1 MGKLFGTDGVRG
13 VANSELTPIM
23 AYKIGKITAHMLS
36 KETVSRAKILVG
48 MDTRISGTMLGAAFS
63 AGACSSGADVI
74 NLGVIPT
81 PAVAFLVRELKC
93 DAGVVISASHNPMHD
108 NGIKILDSKGF
119 KLSEAF
125 ENAIEEFV
133 LSDIDNLPVLTG
145 ADVGRIVDNYDAVD
159 LYINYMAQIFK
170 DINLSEVKVAIDCAE
185 GATYHAAPEILKKLN
200 ANLHVIHNNP
210 TGTNINEGCGST
222 HLDAIKKFVVDNKM
236 DIGIAFD
243 GDGDRVLMVCG
254 DGNEVDGDQIMSI
267 CAHYMKEQ
275 GKLSKDMLVITVMS
289 NMGLNIMAEENGIK
303 LERTAVGD
311 KYVLEKMVQEGAAL
325 GGEQS
330 GHIIF
335 LEHNTTG
342 DGILTAL
349 NVLNIM
355 HQKNSTL
362 KEINT
367 KMKVMPQVV
376 VGARVSNDKKR
387 NFDKEPTIK
396 AAIDALDKV
405 YEGRG
410 RILVRASGTEPL
422 VRIMIEGENLDKMTK
437 EANELKS
444 LMEKHLGAQ

>member
-36 KETVSRAKILVG
+36 NQKTSRAKILVG
-48 MDTRISGTMLGAAFS
+48 MDTRISCTMLGAAFS
-63 AGACSSGADVI
+63 AGACSSGADII

-81 PAVAFLVRELKC
+81 PAVAYLVRELEC

-119 KLSEAF
+119 KLGEEF
-125 ENAIEEFV
+125 ESAIEEFV
-133 LSDIDNLPVLTG
+133 LSEVDNLPVLTG
-145 ADVGRIVDNYDAVD
+145 ADVGRIVDNHEAAD

-170 DINLSEVKVAIDCAE
+170 DIDLSGLKIAIDCAE
-185 GATYHAAPEILKKLN
+185 GATYHAAPAILKKLN
-200 ANLHVIHNNP
+200 ANLHVIHNEP
-210 TGTNINEGCGST
+210 TGTNINKDCGST

-243 GDGDRVLMVCG
+243 GDGDRVLMVDS
-254 DGNEVDGDQIMSI
+254 DGNEVDGDQIMSF

-289 NMGLNIMAEENGIK
+289 NMGLNIMADENGIK

-311 KYVLEKMVQEGAAL
+311 KYVLEKMVAEGAAL

-335 LEHNTTG
+335 LEYNTTG

-355 HQKNSTL
+355 HKKNASL
-362 KEINT
+362 KEVNT

-376 VGARVSNDKKR
+376 VGAMVSNEKKR
-387 NFDKEPTIK
+387 DFDKEPTVK
-396 AAIDALDKV
+396 AAIDALDKE
-405 YEGRG
+405 YSGKG
-410 RILVRASGTEPL
+410 RILVRASGTEPK
-422 VRIMIEGENLDKMTK
+422 VRIMIEGEDLEKMTK
-437 EANELKS
+437 EANELKL
-444 LMEKHLGAQ
+444 LMEKHLGA

>member
-13 VANSELTPIM
+13 VANSELTPLM
-23 AYKIGKITAHMLS
+23 AYKIGKITAHILS
-36 KETVSRAKILVG
+36 QQKGSRAKILIG

-81 PAVAFLVRELKC
+81 PAVAFLVRELKG
-93 DAGVVISASHNPMHD
+93 DAGVVVSASHNPMHD

-119 KLSEAF
+119 KISMAF
-125 ENAIEEFV
+125 ENEIEEFV
-133 LSDIDNLPVLTG
+133 LSDEDDSLPVLTG
-145 ADVGRIVDNYDAVD
+145 ADVGRIIEDYEAINS
-159 LYINYMAQIFK
+159 YISYMAQIFK
-170 DINLSEVKVAIDCAE
+170 DIDLSGIKIAIDCAQ
-185 GATYHAAPEILKKLN
+185 GATYQAAPAILKKLG
-200 ANLHVIHNNP
+200 ANLQIIHGEPN
-210 TGTNINEGCGST
+210 GTNINKDCGST
-222 HLDAIKKFVVDNKM
+222 HLDAIKKFVVENKM
-236 DIGIAFD
+236 DVGIAFD
-243 GDGDRVLMVCG
+243 GDGDRVLMVSC

-275 GKLSKDMLVITVMS
+275 GTLSKDMLVITVMS

-311 KYVLEKMVQEGAAL
+311 KYVLEKMVEEGAAL

-355 HQKNSTL
+355 HKKSASL
-362 KEINT
+362 KEVNT

-376 VGARVSNDKKR
+376 VGAKVSNDKKR
-387 NFDKEPTIK
+387 DFDKEPIIK
-396 AAIDALDKV
+396 DAIAALDKE
-405 YEGRG
+405 YAGRG

-422 VRIMIEGENLDKMTK
+422 VRIMIEGEDLEKMTK
-437 EANELKS
+437 EANELKL
-444 LMEKHLGAQ
+444 LMEKHLGA

>member
-13 VANSELTPIM
+13 VANRELTPIM
-23 AYKIGKITAHMLS
+23 AYKIGKIIAHILS
-36 KETVSRAKILVG
+36 KEKGTSVKILVG

-63 AGACSSGADVI
+63 AGACSSGANVV
-74 NLGVIPT
+74 NLGIIPT
-81 PAVAFLVRELKC
+81 PAVAFLVRELRC

-108 NGIKILDSKGF
+108 NGIKVLDSKGF
-119 KLSEAF
+119 KISAEF
-125 ENAIEEFV
+125 EGKIEEFV
-133 LSDIDNLPVLTG
+133 LSDVDNLPVLTG
-145 ADVGRIVDNYDAVD
+145 ADVGRIVEDYESVN
-159 LYINYMAQIFK
+159 LYIEYMAQVFK
-170 DINLSEVKVAIDCAE
+170 DIDLSDIKIAIDCAE
-185 GATYHAAPEILKKLN
+185 GATYLAAPAILKKLN
-200 ANLHVIHNNP
+200 ANLHVIHNEP
-210 TGTNINEGCGST
+210 TGMNINKGCGST
-222 HLDAIKKFVVDNKM
+222 HLDAIKKVVVDNKM

-243 GDGDRVLMVCG
+243 GDGDRVLMVDG
-254 DGNEVDGDQIMSI
+254 DGNEADGDQIMSF

-275 GKLSKDMLVITVMS
+275 GTLTKDMLVVTVMS
-289 NMGLNIMAEENGIK
+289 NMGLNIMAEENGIT

-311 KYVLEKMVQEGAAL
+311 KYVLEKMVEEGASL

-355 HQKNSTL
+355 HKKNATL
-362 KEINT
+362 KEVNT

-376 VGARVSNDKKR
+376 VGAKVSNEKKR
-387 NFDKEPTIK
+387 DFDKEPIIK
-396 AAIDALDKV
+396 DAIDALDKE

-422 VRIMIEGENLDKMTK
+422 VRIMIEGEDLEKMTK
-437 EANELKS
+437 EANELKL
-444 LMEKHLGAQ
+444 LMEKRLGA

>member
-23 AYKIGKITAHMLS
+23 AYKIGKITAHILTQE
-36 KETVSRAKILVG
+36 KNERVKILVG

-63 AGACSSGADVI
+63 AGACSMGADIV

-81 PAVAFLVRELKC
+81 PAVAFLVRALKSS
-93 DAGVVISASHNPMHD
+93 AGIVVSASHNPMQD
-108 NGIKILDSKGF
+108 NGIKILDSRGF
-119 KLSEAF
+119 KLDADF
-125 ENAIEEFV
+125 EGRIEDYV
-133 LSDIDNLPVLTG
+133 LSDTCTLPILTG
-145 ADVGRIVDNYDAVD
+145 AEIGTIVEDFDAVN
-159 LYINYMAQIFK
+159 LYIDYMAKIFPK
-170 DINLSEVKVAIDCAE
+170 LDLSGMKIAIDCAE
-185 GATYHAAPEILKKLN
+185 GATYQAAPTILAKLN
-200 ANLHVIHNNP
+200 ADNLHIIHNSP
-210 TGTNINEGCGST
+210 TGVNINKDCGST
-222 HLDAIKKFVVDNKM
+222 HLDSLKKYVTDNKM

-254 DGNEVDGDQIMSI
+254 NGNEVDGDQIMSI
-267 CAHYMKEQ
+267 CAHYMKEK
-275 GKLSKDMLVITVMS
+275 GALSKDMLVITIMS
-289 NMGLNIMAEENGIK
+289 NMGLNIMAETNGIK

-311 KYVLEKMVQEGAAL
+311 KYVLQKMVEEGASI

-355 HQKNSTL
+355 HEKSATL
-362 KEINT
+362 AGVNT
-367 KMKVMPQVV
+367 QMRVMPQVV
-376 VGARVSNDKKR
+376 VGAKVANDKKR
-387 NFDKEPTIK
+387 DFDKDPTVK
-396 AAIDALDKV
+396 DAIDALAAT

-410 RILVRASGTEPL
+410 RIIVRASGTEPL
-422 VRIMIEGENLDKMTK
+422 VRIMIEGEDLDKMTQ

-444 LMEKHLGAQ
+444 LMEKHLEA